1 MNQIQKVFEKL
12 KELMVRRLFQVI
24 LFMILGAFAYLLMY
38 SNVKPEKINIEL
50 FKPAEQTIR
59 ATKTVEDTYK
69 TEQQKEE
76 VLKQVA
82 DVYTLKK
89 EYAAN
94 KVDLIASI
102 FDSAIEVQKELNVD
116 DQEQDSIYIKDD
128 QKVDLLKGKLTDEVN
143 KEIEESV
150 FLSLVNADEE
160 ELNITKDFT
169 ITALNT
175 VMSSRILAS
184 NVENAKKQVEEELRY
199 TSIDNDMKNAAISLA
214 RSAIIQNVFYDS
226 EKTEEQRTKAVE
238 SVEPI
243 KFFKDK

>member
-24 LFMILGAFAYLLMY
+24 LFMVLGAFAYLLMY

-116 DQEQDSIYIKDD
+116 DQEQEVSI
-128 QKVDLLKGKLTDEVN
+128 
-143 KEIEESV
+143 
-150 FLSLVNADEE
+150 
-160 ELNITKDFT
+160 
-169 ITALNT
+169 
-175 VMSSRILAS
+175 SR
-184 NVENAKKQVEEELRY
+184 
-199 TSIDNDMKNAAISLA
+199 
-214 RSAIIQNVFYDS
+214 
-226 EKTEEQRTKAVE
+226 
-238 SVEPI
+238 
-243 KFFKDK
+243 